1 MRTASALPDCL
12 SPWSVIWTPPVHL
25 FSKLKCLSYSWFILQ
40 PEAWHP
46 SATPLTLHGISPAE
60 LPQHCLWHF
69 RGSFLQPA
77 IMLNQRSLSGPGVQC
92 SQCILL
98 ASFGFSS
105 AVGWFL
111 GPPSS
116 QEVAYASWNFPA
128 PIPVLRFP
136 EAHGAGCLLLA
147 FPAHQALEALVMKLT
162 VGSDS
167 MLISD
172 CVVGSKVRWK
182 KSSFCFGKSS
192 LCFGN
197 LRLS

>member
-92 SQCILL
+92 SQCVLL

-136 EAHGAGCLLLA
+136 EAHGAGCLLFAACLSCSPGTGGTCYEA
-147 FPAHQALEALVMKLT
+147 DCGKWLHAHF
-162 VGSDS
+162 
-167 MLISD
+167 
-172 CVVGSKVRWK
+172 W
-182 KSSFCFGKSS
+182 
-192 LCFGN
+192 LCGWIQGEMEKILF
-197 LRLS
+197 LFWEILFVFWEP